1 VTSVDYVVVGAGL
14 AGLKAALDLE
24 RSGATVRLYEAR
36 SRVGGRTLTAPSSS
50 GAPAD
55 LPLDSGAQWIGPG
68 QPLIMGLVRQLGL
81 RVEESSYPGKS
92 SWIVDGKIRHVR
104 GSIPPLPPLALAD
117 LFYNG
122 VKLLAMRRQVP
133 PDAPWNARRAAEWDG
148 TDLAAW
154 AQRHFRTAA
163 ARAILTI
170 LVTGNLAVETCDVS
184 VLAFLADL
192 ASTGSWSDSQS
203 AEKYRVTEGTQE
215 ISIRLAQRLRGEIV
229 HEPVVAVEQ
238 DDDGVT
244 VRAAQGQTRC
254 RRVALC
260 LPPPL
265 ASVLHYSPDLPA
277 DRRQLLEHMPLGSS
291 IKVQAVYERP
301 FWRDAG
307 LSGEA
312 MTTGRCVGLTYDSS
326 PHDDGRGVL
335 TGLVVADEARRLT
348 TLGRAAQEG
357 EVLDALE
364 ELYGPAA
371 RTPTALVLQDWQTE
385 EWTKGCYASYFAPRV
400 LTRWGSVIAQPCGRV
415 HWAGTETSPA
425 WNGYMEG
432 ALQSGVRVAA
442 EMVQRETL
450 EHSPV

>member
-1 VTSVDYVVVGAGL
+1 
-14 AGLKAALDLE
+14 
-24 RSGATVRLYEAR
+24 
-36 SRVGGRTLTAPSSS
+36 
-50 GAPAD
+50 
-55 LPLDSGAQWIGPG
+55 
-68 QPLIMGLVRQLGL
+68 M
-81 RVEESSYPGKS
+81 
-92 SWIVDGKIRHVR
+92 
-104 GSIPPLPPLALAD
+104 
-117 LFYNG
+117 
-122 VKLLAMRRQVP
+122 KLLAMRRQVP
-133 PDAPWNARRAAEWDG
+133 PDAPWNARRAVEWDG
-148 TDLAAW
+148 IDLATW

-170 LVTGNLAVETCDVS
+170 LVTGNLAVETGDVS
-184 VLAFLADL
+184 LLAFLADL
-192 ASTGSWSDSQS
+192 ASTGSWSNAQS

-215 ISIRLAQRLRGEIV
+215 ISMRLARRLGGEII
-229 HEPVVAVEQ
+229 HEPVVGVDQ

-244 VRAAQGQTRC
+244 VRAASTETRC
-254 RRVALC
+254 RRVAIC

-265 ASVLHYSPDLPA
+265 ASVLEYSPELPS

-291 IKVQAVYERP
+291 IKVQAVYDRP

-312 MTTGRCVGLTYDSS
+312 MTTGRSVGLTYDSS
-326 PHDDGRGVL
+326 PHDDRRGVL

-348 TLGRAAQEG
+348 TLEHSAQES

-371 RTPTALVLQDWQTE
+371 RNPTALVLQDWQRE
-385 EWTKGCYASYFAPRV
+385 ECTKGCYASYFAPRV
-400 LTRWGSVIAQPCGRV
+400 LTRWGSTVAQPCGRL

-442 EMVQRETL
+442 EMMQRETL
-450 EHSPV
+450 GHRPA